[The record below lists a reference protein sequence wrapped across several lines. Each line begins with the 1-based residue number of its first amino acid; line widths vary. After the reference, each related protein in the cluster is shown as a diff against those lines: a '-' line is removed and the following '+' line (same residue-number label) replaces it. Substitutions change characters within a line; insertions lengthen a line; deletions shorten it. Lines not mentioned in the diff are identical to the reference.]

1 MILLEPVRH
10 ALSGQYRIE
19 RELGSG
25 GMATVYLAE
34 DLRHGRRV
42 AVKVLHPEV
51 AALLGVDR
59 FLREIQV
66 TAGLQH
72 PHILPLHDSGSFVIG
87 PGETRLPYYVSPVVE
102 GESLRD
108 RLVRDQRVP
117 IGEAVRIAAQVATAL
132 AYAHGQGVIHRDIKP
147 DNILLHH
154 GLALV
159 ADFGI
164 ALESR
169 LESDRLTT
177 VGLTVGTADYMSPE
191 QASGERDLDGRSDAY
206 SLAVVLFEMLAGAT
220 PFTGPN
226 PRAVLARQLSAR
238 APSVRQF
245 RPEVPEALD
254 RIIARALAAEPG
266 ERFPDAATFAAAL
279 QGEAA
284 LPRTGGSGRVR
295 IAAGAVAGLVLVAV
309 AAWGLV
315 HRAGRTPEHSQ
326 AGDLTRRAWIQ
337 LDRRTADGTSRAVG
351 LFRNAIAR
359 DSGFADA
366 WAGLALAL
374 QAASIWKYPVEGLPS
389 DSIVPL
395 AIQASGRAIDAD
407 SANAKA
413 WVARTYALRLLEPG
427 SRVTMIAA
435 AERAVRLDARQPDAW
450 YYLGLAREEH
460 LEPEPARE
468 AYARAL
474 TLVPGHLRTLLFVSL
489 HFMWRRQLDSAL
501 LWADST
507 VHVDPTYLTGR
518 QARGMV
524 QLLRGKLESAEEDFR
539 ASTQLG
545 GTVDVVAGWTGLAH
559 ISLLRGRTEA
569 AARLLDTAVAA
580 GDTVKPSLHDA
591 SYLAWGFTAAGQA
604 DRAIRIL
611 ERFAVQRD
619 RHFQLHLKRD
629 PLLDPLRSDPR
640 FAALLL
646 PDE

>member
-72 PHILPLHDSGSFVIG
+72 PHIQPLHDSGSFVIG
-87 PGETRLPYYVSPVVE
+87 PGEVRLPYYVSPVVE

-117 IGEAVRIAAQVATAL
+117 VGEAVRTAAQVATAL
-132 AYAHGQGVIHRDIKP
+132 AYAHGRGVIHRDIKP

-177 VGLTVGTADYMSPE
+177 VGLTVGTAAYMSPE
-191 QASGERDLDGRSDAY
+191 QASGERDLDGRSDVY

-245 RPEVPEALD
+245 RPEVPETLD
-254 RIIARALAAEPG
+254 RILARALAAEPA
-266 ERFPDAATFAAAL
+266 ERFPDATTFAAAL
-279 QGEAA
+279 EGEAA
-284 LPRTGGSGRVR
+284 IPRTPRRGGGR
-295 IAAGAVAGLVLVAV
+295 IAVGVVAGLVVLAG
-309 AAWGLV
+309 AWGLF
-315 HRAGRTPEHSQ
+315 HRAGQAPGGGGE
-326 AGDLTRRAWIQ
+326 AGDLTRRGWVQ
-337 LDRRTADGTSRAVG
+337 LDRRTVEGTSRAVA
-351 LFRNAIAR
+351 LFQSAIAG
-359 DSGFADA
+359 DSGYADA

-374 QAASIWKYPVEGLPS
+374 QYASIWQYPVEGVPR
-389 DSIVPL
+389 DSIAPL
-395 AIQASGRAIDAD
+395 AIQASARAIEAD
-407 SANAKA
+407 SANARA
-413 WVARTYALRLLEPG
+413 WVARAYALRLLEPG
-427 SRVTMIAA
+427 SRANMIAA
-435 AERAVRLDARQPDAW
+435 AERAVRLDPKLVDAW
-450 YYLGLAREEH
+450 HYLGLAREEH
-460 LEPEPARE
+460 LEPGPARV
-468 AYARAL
+468 AYGRAL
-474 TLVPGHLRTLLFVSL
+474 ALVPGHLRSLYFLSL
-489 HFMWRRQLDSAL
+489 HFMWARQLDSAL
-501 LWADST
+501 AWANN
-507 VHVDPTYLTGR
+507 VVRVDPTYLNGR
-518 QARGMV
+518 QTRGIV
-524 QLLRGKLESAEEDFR
+524 QLLRGNLDQAEEDFR
-539 ASTQLG
+539 TSLQLG
-545 GTVDVVAGWTGLAH
+545 TRVDMLPAWTGLAGVA
-559 ISLLRGRTEA
+559 LLRGRADA

-591 SYLAWGFTAAGQA
+591 AYLAWGFAAAGQA
-604 DRAIRIL
+604 NRAMRIL
-611 ERFAVQRD
+611 ERFAVRRD

-640 FAALLL
+640 FTALLL